1 MISLLDTLDSNQR
14 QVMLEA
20 AALVHKAA
28 LLGVIVEITRE
39 PLQPLAMGH
48 HQAVINVWTARNQD
62 AKREAMWSAELNAR
76 RLLSAS
82 LRYGSVKVK
91 SPAAVGAGVQIIT
104 PDEYLDPHEEH
115 RVT

>member
-62 AKREAMWSAELNAR
+62 AKREAMWSAELCNR
-76 RLLSAS
+76 GGR
-82 LRYGSVKVK
+82 GSGNFMWV
-91 SPAAVGAGVQIIT
+91 PAT
-104 PDEYLDPHEEH
+104 PAFDLALPPLDPHEGH
-115 RVT
+115 RVA